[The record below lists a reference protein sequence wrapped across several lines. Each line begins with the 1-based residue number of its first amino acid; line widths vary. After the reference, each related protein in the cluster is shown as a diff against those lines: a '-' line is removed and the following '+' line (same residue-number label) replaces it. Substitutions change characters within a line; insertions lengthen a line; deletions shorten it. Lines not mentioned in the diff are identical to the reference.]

1 MHKVAGGNEFKLGF
15 AIRPKENSLC
25 QPSSKWVLV
34 SSQERIRQ
42 RKERD
47 GLNLSFALLKI
58 QLANVPYCRYGY
70 FAMGD
75 FTYIDRDSLQ
85 VRDRAL

>member
-1 MHKVAGGNEFKLGF
+1 MVHKVAGGNEFKLGF
-15 AIRPKENSLC
+15 AIRPQENSLC

-34 SSQERIRQ
+34 SNQERIRQ

-47 GLNLSFALLKI
+47 GLNLSFALPKI
-58 QLANVPYCRYGY
+58 QSVNVLYCPYGY

-75 FTYIDRDSLQ
+75 LYRYPFLTRTGSD
-85 VRDRAL
+85 